1 MLDMAILLRPTDFL
15 SGLLRVWCDPTPR
28 RMNILLA
35 AFTRDWLLAWI
46 CRALQPTTVRTQSTV
61 ALQGEPRTV
70 LGARMR
76 SCKPSNDELPGCQP
90 LGIRTAEIVRICG
103 NMWLFGR
110 AGGGVLARLFVF
122 SLSFSRLDWVV
133 VAAGSLHCQPQVAS
147 GAPWSNSGRCEIE
160 TSQFETQCSK

>member
-46 CRALQPTTVRTQSTV
+46 YRALQPTTVRTQSTV

-103 NMWLFGR
+103 NM
-110 AGGGVLARLFVF
+110 
-122 SLSFSRLDWVV
+122 
-133 VAAGSLHCQPQVAS
+133 
-147 GAPWSNSGRCEIE
+147 
-160 TSQFETQCSK
+160 